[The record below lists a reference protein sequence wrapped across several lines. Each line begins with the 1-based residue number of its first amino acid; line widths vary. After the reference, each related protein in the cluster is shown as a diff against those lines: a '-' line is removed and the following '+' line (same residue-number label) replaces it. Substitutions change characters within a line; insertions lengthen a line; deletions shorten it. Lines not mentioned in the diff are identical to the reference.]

1 MPYLIDGNNLIG
13 HIPYLR
19 LDDPRSKYHLVEQ
32 LKAFQAMTKR
42 KVILVF
48 DGPPDIELLGG
59 KYRSKKFLIIY
70 PSDEENADDVI
81 ETWIDKQT
89 NLKHFTVVSS
99 DREIKA
105 YAHMNKAKILDCDKF
120 YKKLK
125 SVLKE
130 FRIKKSMKK
139 TPDQIS
145 PLEISHWLEIFESKN
160 E

>member
-19 LDDPRSKYHLVEQ
+19 LDDPQSKYHLAAQ
-32 LKAFQAMTKR
+32 LKIFQRTKKR

-48 DGPPDIELLGG
+48 DGSPGPELL
-59 KYRSKKFLIIY
+59 REEHASKKFVIVY
-70 PSDEENADDVI
+70 PPDEENADTVI
-81 ETWIDKQT
+81 ETWIKKQT
-89 NLKHFTVVSS
+89 NSRQFIVVTS

-105 YAHMNKAKILDCDKF
+105 FARMNNAKVINCDKF
-120 YKKLK
+120 YKELK

-130 FRIKKSMKK
+130 FRFQQSMRK
-139 TPDQIS
+139 TQKQLS
-145 PLEISHWLEIFESKN
+145 PLETSHWLEIFESKN

>member
-19 LDDPRSKYHLVEQ
+19 LDDPQSKYRLVAQ
-32 LKAFQAMTKR
+32 LRIFQRIKKR

-48 DGPPDIELLGG
+48 DGPPDLELLGD
-59 KYRSKKFLIIY
+59 KYRSKKFVIVF
-70 PSDEENADDVI
+70 PRDEENADTVI
-81 ETWIDKQT
+81 ETWIEKQT
-89 NLKHFTVVSS
+89 NPKQFTVVSS

-105 YAHMNKAKILDCDKF
+105 FARMNKAKVIDCDKF
-120 YKKLK
+120 DKELK

-130 FRIKKSMKK
+130 FRLEKSMRK
-139 TPDQIS
+139 TQKQLS
-145 PLEISHWLEIFESKN
+145 PLETGHWLEIFESKN